1 MSSDVEYDLYDEHQ
15 SLDHHHQDHHDLDAV
30 THDYDYAEEDGADG
44 PDQHDLMHESREGR
58 HRDLADQLEEGQEEA
73 LDEQDPADLD
83 LDGEAEEQE
92 EDRSGRGLFH
102 DHSHKR

>member
-1 MSSDVEYDLYDEHQ
+1 
-15 SLDHHHQDHHDLDAV
+15 
-30 THDYDYAEEDGADG
+30 
-44 PDQHDLMHESREGR
+44 MHEGREGR
-58 HRDLADQLEEGQEEA
+58 HRDLADQLEEDQEEA

-102 DHSHKR
+102 DHSHKRYAYR